1 MAFEEIRLKYVVDH
15 CKQLPT
21 YRDALPI
28 IDMLQSIPAEDDM
41 VREIAAAISDIRSH
55 FRMKQQ
61 PQEDHQQKKL
71 PPPLLTPE
79 MPELRF
85 FKGVSDQKT
94 IANIDVRTP
103 NVYARVGRNYYS
115 CGNQMRFLK
124 GESGVTEDPD
134 YGQVSYQ
141 GLYFDEDT
149 EGNICT
155 IHI

>member
-1 MAFEEIRLKYVVDH
+1 MTA
-15 CKQLPT
+15 
-21 YRDALPI
+21 
-28 IDMLQSIPAEDDM
+28 
-41 VREIAAAISDIRSH
+41 
-55 FRMKQQ
+55 
-61 PQEDHQQKKL
+61 
-71 PPPLLTPE
+71 
-79 MPELRF
+79 
-85 FKGVSDQKT
+85 GVSEEKT
-94 IANIDVRTP
+94 IENIDVRTP

-115 CGNQMRFLK
+115 CGNQMRYLK